1 MIISINVYNGL
12 VTKRFLKRNFLTYYF
27 CLYYGFKAWL
37 EDVIDNQPTILDW
50 SEGKTW
56 NKIEN
61 LFNFKKCNKCTTSL
75 KVKFNVALR
84 LLIIFSVKAQAR
96 DFEHIQDVWWS
107 LFSIIRVN
115 VLIKDQVLISMQ
127 ILVQQVLHTTKC
139 KTLHT
144 RASHYNNE
152 WAIRN

>member
-1 MIISINVYNGL
+1 M
-12 VTKRFLKRNFLTYYF
+12 
-27 CLYYGFKAWL
+27 
-37 EDVIDNQPTILDW
+37 
-50 SEGKTW
+50 
-56 NKIEN
+56 
-61 LFNFKKCNKCTTSL
+61 

-139 KTLHT
+139 KMKLKLKNVANTF
-144 RASHYNNE
+144 SG
-152 WAIRN
+152 